1 MPRYVYECFECGH
14 TVEKLEGWSAP
25 AQQPCTECEYT
36 LQRIP
41 VAPAIVFKGSGWYS
55 TDSRKSNW
63 KSRRDEDRGE
73 DGGSESEGRSE
84 SDGGSE
90 SEGRSE
96 SDGDSS
102 SESDS
107 GEREASTAAAD

>member
-25 AQQPCTECEYT
+25 AQQPCSECEHM

-41 VAPAIVFKGSGWYS
+41 SAPAIVFKGSGWYS
-55 TDSRKSNW
+55 TDSKKSSW

-73 DGGSESEGRSE
+73 DSEGESESES
-84 SDGGSE
+84 SDSA
-90 SEGRSE
+90 
-96 SDGDSS
+96 DSS
-102 SESDS
+102 
-107 GEREASTAAAD
+107 ERETSAATAE